1 MKKNINKKNDLG
13 YKGQAY
19 QTALLSLIVK
29 EEGFY
34 PTVAA
39 TLNQNYFTDAEER
52 TIMGIIRD
60 KYTKL
65 GRVCTQEEIQL
76 YLRESISDGYTLE
89 IAEAKL
95 KRLYE
100 EQTQFQPEVIKEV
113 LYDFLQQQETI
124 KLVNAITDSVKK
136 GVNVDE
142 VRKLYTD
149 YDSNINFN
157 AGVAEDAFFTLDD
170 YFCQLDKQ
178 LVKIGTGCPFI
189 NSKLDGGLA
198 KKELGVI
205 VSPTGVGKT
214 SITCGFAV
222 AAACYGNKVLHFV
235 LESTREDV
243 QTKYI
248 SAMTEIESVDIKNNL
263 NSRKEAQKTLMKNN
277 GKLFNLLKDNIKMVT
292 RSQQKSSFSAS
303 EIGETIRQSINNG
316 FTPDLVIVDYFE
328 CINSERY
335 NKEYSK
341 WDKEA
346 ETIKILEELCTK
358 YNVAMWVPMQSTK
371 SAGIDG
377 TKLHAQDA
385 GGSVVKIQKAHVILA
400 INRNEE
406 HRGCV
411 TLSFAKTRNSKAMGE
426 NYVIQFNNGT
436 CHFGDVIEDNC
447 TDAIDNNFINERDTV
462 VKTMLNK

>member
-1 MKKNINKKNDLG
+1 MKKTTQKKDLG
-13 YKGQAY
+13 YKGEAY
-19 QTALLSLIVK
+19 QTALLSLVLN

-34 PTVAA
+34 QTVAA
-39 TLNQNYFTDAEER
+39 TLNQNYFTDTEHR
-52 TIMGIIRD
+52 LIMAIVSD
-60 KYTKL
+60 KYKKL
-65 GRVCTQEEIQL
+65 GRVITREEIQL
-76 YLRESISDGYTLE
+76 YIRDRVTDGITLE

-100 EQTQFQPEVIKEV
+100 EHFNFTPEVIKEDI
-113 LYDFLQQQETI
+113 YKFLQQQETV
-124 KLVNAITDSVKK
+124 KLVNAITNNVKQ
-136 GVNVDE
+136 GISVDE
-142 VRKLYTD
+142 VRKLFTD
-149 YDSNINFN
+149 YDTNINFN
-157 AGVAEDAFFTLDD
+157 AGIAEDSFNDLDD
-170 YFCQLDKQ
+170 YFLQLDKQ
-178 LVKIGTGCPFI
+178 LVKINTGCQFI
-189 NSKLDGGLA
+189 NEKLDGGLA

-205 VSPTGVGKT
+205 VSPTGIGKT
-214 SITCGFAV
+214 SVTCGFAV
-222 AAACYGNKVLHFV
+222 AAACYGNKVLHFI
-235 LESTREDV
+235 LESTKEDV

-248 SAMTEIESVDIKNNL
+248 SAMTGIESVDVKNNP
-263 NSRKEAQKTLMKNN
+263 NARNTSRNILMNDG
-277 GKLFNLLKDNIKMVT
+277 GKLFNILKNNIKMVT
-292 RSQQKSSFSAS
+292 RSQTKSSFTAS

-377 TKLHAQDA
+377 TRLHAQDA

-436 CHFGDVIEDNC
+436 CHFGNVID
-447 TDAIDNNFINERDTV
+447 DTTIQTV
-462 VKTMLNK
+462 DSIFTNDSLAVAKEIR